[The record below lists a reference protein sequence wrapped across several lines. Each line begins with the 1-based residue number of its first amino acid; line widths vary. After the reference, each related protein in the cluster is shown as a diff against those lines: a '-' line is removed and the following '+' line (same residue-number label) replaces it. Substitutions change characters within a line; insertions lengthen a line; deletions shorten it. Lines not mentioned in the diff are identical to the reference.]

1 MPNNENKKRP
11 PMGGGHGHGHGMG
24 GGEKAKDFKG
34 TMKNLFEYLKP
45 YRLSMLVVIIFAIG
59 SATFSIVGPKVLGK
73 ATTKYL
79 KV

>member
-34 TMKNLFEYLKP
+34 TMKNL
-45 YRLSMLVVIIFAIG
+45 LSI
-59 SATFSIVGPKVLGK
+59 
-73 ATTKYL
+73 
-79 KV
+79 